1 LPPVSTVPEKS
12 ARVLK
17 TLGQKTVYP
26 MKALYTTLFTLLLAT
41 GLMAN
46 TITAKADGAWG
57 SSNSWNPAATPV
69 DGDTIIIPAGITV
82 TVDNNN
88 QYSFNNVVIIVYGVL
103 DLDKG
108 KLKLDEGSRFI
119 IPIGGKLT
127 GHGSN
132 DQLRL
137 GNDIVF
143 KGSQGVQAGPTFT
156 DSTTNG
162 GWANLTLLPVTFQ
175 SFYVTR
181 MGANIQLSWST
192 SAEANNAYYAIE
204 KSTDARSWKQVAV
217 IPGAGTS
224 AQINKYDYTDKNST
238 DAIVYYR
245 IRQVDINGTSFYS
258 AIRSLRNNENS
269 QAANIYASSNKTVII
284 DFNSDVKDNVYIQVI
299 NMSGQVIVRKEFSQ
313 ASYRL
318 VLDATGAGSGVY
330 AVRVSDSKGWSEVK
344 KIAL

>member
-1 LPPVSTVPEKS
+1 
-12 ARVLK
+12 
-17 TLGQKTVYP
+17 
-26 MKALYTTLFTLLLAT
+26 
-41 GLMAN
+41 
-46 TITAKADGAWG
+46 
-57 SSNSWNPAATPV
+57 
-69 DGDTIIIPAGITV
+69 
-82 TVDNNN
+82 
-88 QYSFNNVVIIVYGVL
+88 
-103 DLDKG
+103 
-108 KLKLDEGSRFI
+108 
-119 IPIGGKLT
+119 
-127 GHGSN
+127 
-132 DQLRL
+132 
-137 GNDIVF
+137 
-143 KGSQGVQAGPTFT
+143 
-156 DSTTNG
+156 
-162 GWANLTLLPVTFQ
+162 
-175 SFYVTR
+175 